1 MSDSSQQQTGGPAAV
16 SPGLVLLL
24 CSGATFMAFLDLSVV
39 NIAFPEI
46 IKAFPST
53 TMANLTWVVSGY
65 AVMFAAL
72 LTPAGR
78 LADTLGRA
86 KVFLGSLI
94 GFTIASLICGAAPNA
109 TALIVGRFL
118 QGAMAAGMIPAA
130 LGLIMA
136 ATPLPHLMKAIGAW
150 SAAAGFSAVIG
161 PVIGGLLVD
170 HLSWRAVF
178 YINGPVGLLLLL
190 AGLRGLPKHLPPA
203 GSKLPDLIGT
213 VSFAVGVGFVV
224 AALTEGESWGWADAR
239 TLGLLIC
246 GLALCLV
253 ALLRS
258 QKHESPAIDTGLW
271 KSTRFART
279 NVVSAIFGV
288 SMFAWLLAGPLWA
301 TQVWHWSIMEAAGA
315 LSIGAVASMITSTV
329 AGRINDPGK
338 HRLLVVIGLLMFA
351 ACTVMQSTDLFFDTE
366 PKFWSAWVPSGL
378 LGGGGLGFAA
388 TALSSI
394 AATSLPPVRF
404 AAGVGMNL
412 TARQVGGALGTA
424 GLAAVFAS
432 YDRPGVDAFHTVY
445 IACTVISVIAAA
457 AALTLPD
464 PAPAPVPPQSA
475 QAAGQSADGAR
486 STAGA

>member
-1 MSDSSQQQTGGPAAV
+1 MSDTSQQAGGRPEV
-16 SPGLVLLL
+16 NPGLVLLL

-46 IKAFPST
+46 IKAFPET

-78 LADTLGRA
+78 LADTVGRA
-86 KVFLGSLI
+86 KVFLGSLV
-94 GFTIASLICGAAPNA
+94 GFTLASLLCGAAPSANW
-109 TALIVGRFL
+109 LIIGRFL

-136 ATPLPHLMKAIGAW
+136 ATPLPQLMKAIGAW

-170 HLSWRAVF
+170 HFSWRSVF
-178 YINGPVGLLLLL
+178 YINGPIGLILLV
-190 AGLRGLPKHLPPA
+190 AGLRALPRHLPPA
-203 GSKLPDLIGT
+203 GSRLPDPVGT
-213 VSFAVGVGFVV
+213 VAFAVGVAFVV
-224 AALTEGESWGWADAR
+224 AALTEGDSWGWADAR
-239 TLGLLIC
+239 TLGLLVC
-246 GLALCLV
+246 GLALGLV

-258 QKHESPAIDTGLW
+258 QKHEAPAIDTGLW
-271 KSTRFART
+271 KSRRFART
-279 NVVSAIFGV
+279 NLVASIFGV

-301 TQVWHWSIMEAAGA
+301 TQIWGWSIMQAAGA
-315 LSIGAVASMITSTV
+315 LSVGAVASMITSTV
-329 AGRINDPGK
+329 AGRISDGSK
-338 HRLLVVIGLLMFA
+338 HRVLVVLGLLMFA
-351 ACTVMQSTDLFFDTE
+351 ACTAMQASALFGTE
-366 PKFWSAWVPSGL
+366 PRFWSAWVPSGI

-412 TARQVGGALGTA
+412 TSRQVGGAIGTA
-424 GLAAVFAS
+424 GLAAIMAS
-432 YDRPGVDAFHTVY
+432 YAKPGVDAFHAVY
-445 IACTVISVIAAA
+445 IACTVVSVVAAVV
-457 AALTLPD
+457 ALTLPD
-464 PAPAPVPPQSA
+464 PAPAPAQAQPQPQSA
-475 QAAGQSADGAR
+475 GSESH
-486 STAGA
+486 STAGAAGA